1 MQEDAKKQEPP
12 FLLYK
17 DLSTTISVIRDL
29 FTPDVSKVFVDSK
42 KLFKEIRNYV
52 QFIQPALIDRIELYK
67 EDQSIF
73 EAFKIDEQIKG
84 LMGRKVPL
92 PSGGHIVIEHTEAM
106 VVIDVNS
113 GRYAAKK
120 EQELNSL
127 KTDLEASR
135 EIVRQLRLRDIGG
148 LIVVDFIDL
157 EDEKNRKKIY
167 DELKKE
173 FKKDRAK
180 IALLPMTEFGL
191 MQITRERIRE
201 NILQSMNEACPY
213 CLGTGYLTKK
223 SNLMHEID
231 HWLKRF
237 KAEGKGTSLT
247 LKVHPS
253 LGEKLKEGFISP
265 LSKIQLRYFV
275 RLKLIEDEKMS
286 PQHFYFIST
295 KTGDDITADF
305 V

>member
-1 MQEDAKKQEPP
+1 
-12 FLLYK
+12 
-17 DLSTTISVIRDL
+17 
-29 FTPDVSKVFVDSK
+29 
-42 KLFKEIRNYV
+42 
-52 QFIQPALIDRIELYK
+52 
-67 EDQSIF
+67 
-73 EAFKIDEQIKG
+73 
-84 LMGRKVPL
+84 
-92 PSGGHIVIEHTEAM
+92 
-106 VVIDVNS
+106 
-113 GRYAAKK
+113 
-120 EQELNSL
+120 
-127 KTDLEASR
+127 
-135 EIVRQLRLRDIGG
+135 
-148 LIVVDFIDL
+148 
-157 EDEKNRKKIY
+157 
-167 DELKKE
+167 
-173 FKKDRAK
+173 
-180 IALLPMTEFGL
+180 
-191 MQITRERIRE
+191 